1 MAEKKVTA
9 PLPGHVKKILVN
21 TGQKISEKEP
31 VLIIEAM
38 KMENKIYSKAP
49 GTVKE
54 IYVSEGQTVR
64 AGADLIAVEVD

>member
-21 TGQKISEKEP
+21 TEQKISEKEP

-49 GTVKE
+49 GAVKE
-54 IYVSEGQTVR
+54 IYVSEGETVR

>member
-21 TGQKISEKEP
+21 TEQKISEKEP